1 MEEKLE
7 KVEEMEPALLVV
19 KIRLKKRV
27 QLICALL
34 LAIIWGA
41 YLGMAYW
48 GWKLTMTGEFPR
60 WLGFVFY
67 LIKVAAATRL
77 SMEVKK
83 LKQRLTQYIE
93 QWEPKESELED

>member
-1 MEEKLE
+1 MEEKFEEVE
-7 KVEEMEPALLVV
+7 KTELALRGA

-27 QLICALL
+27 HLICVLL
-34 LAIIWGA
+34 LAIIWGVC
-41 YLGMAYW
+41 LGMACW
-48 GWKLTMTGEFPR
+48 GWKLTMVGEFPR